1 MAVYF
6 WYAERDEKSETEPHL
21 NQASGLVLGHRA
33 VAAYRCARQEARE
46 ELEYLGVTKGFT
58 IKQFNKVGE

>member
-6 WYAERDEKSETEPHL
+6 WYAERDERSEIHPHL
-21 NQASGLVLGHRA
+21 NQVSGLVQGDVGQAWARA
-33 VAAYRCARQEARE
+33 LQEARE
-46 ELEYLGVTKGFT
+46 DLGNTKGFT

>member
-6 WYAERDEKSETEPHL
+6 WYAERDEKTPVHPHL
-21 NQASGLVLGHRA
+21 NQASGLVEADGVLEA
-33 VAAYRCARQEARE
+33 WAEVLQVARE
-46 ELEYLGVTKGFT
+46 DLGNTKGFT

>member
-6 WYAERDEKSETEPHL
+6 WYAERDEKSKTEPLL
-21 NQASGLVLGHRA
+21 NQASGLVRGNA
-33 VAAYRCARQEARE
+33 VDAYRRARQEARE
-46 ELEYLGVTKGFT
+46 ELEYTEISKGFT

>member
-21 NQASGLVLGHRA
+21 NQASGLVNGD
-33 VAAYRCARQEARE
+33 VDEAYRRARREARE
-46 ELEYLGVTKGFT
+46 DLEYLGVTKGFT

>member
-21 NQASGLVLGHRA
+21 NQASGLVHGN
-33 VAAYRCARQEARE
+33 VDEAYRRARQDARE
-46 ELEYLGVTKGFT
+46 DLEYLGITKGFT
-58 IKQFNKVGE
+58 IKKFEKVGE

>member
-6 WYAERDEKSETEPHL
+6 WYAERDEKTPVHQHL
-21 NQASGLVLGHRA
+21 NQASGLVEADGVLEA
-33 VAAYRCARQEARE
+33 WAEVLQVARE
-46 ELEYLGVTKGFT
+46 DLGNTKGFT

>member
-6 WYAERDEKSETEPHL
+6 WYAERDEKSETHAHL
-21 NQASGLVLGHRA
+21 NQASGLVHGD
-33 VAAYRCARQEARE
+33 VDEAYRRARREARE
-46 ELEYLGVTKGFT
+46 ELEYLGGTKGFT

>member
-6 WYAERDEKSETEPHL
+6 WYAERDEKSPVHLHL
-21 NQASGLVLGHRA
+21 NQASGLIHGYDNVDQAWDRALMEALENLGP
-33 VAAYRCARQEARE
+33 
-46 ELEYLGVTKGFT
+46 TKGFT

>member
-6 WYAERDEKSETEPHL
+6 WYAERDEKSPVHLHL
-21 NQASGLVLGHRA
+21 NQASGLIHGYDNVDQAWDRALMEALKNLGN
-33 VAAYRCARQEARE
+33 
-46 ELEYLGVTKGFT
+46 TKGFT

>member
-6 WYAERDEKSETEPHL
+6 WYAERDEKTPVHPRL
-21 NQASGLVLGHRA
+21 NQASGLVEADGVLEA
-33 VAAYRCARQEARE
+33 WAEVLQVARE
-46 ELEYLGVTKGFT
+46 DLGNTKGFT

>member
-6 WYAERDEKSETEPHL
+6 WYAERDEKSQIHPHL
-21 NQASGLVLGHRA
+21 NQASGLA
-33 VAAYRCARQEARE
+33 VGDVGQAWSSAQREARE
-46 ELEYLGVTKGFT
+46 DLGNTKGFT

>member
-6 WYAERDEKSETEPHL
+6 WYAERDEKTPVHPHL
-21 NQASGLVLGHRA
+21 NQASGLVEADGVLEAWAG
-33 VAAYRCARQEARE
+33 VLQVARE
-46 ELEYLGVTKGFT
+46 DLGNTKGFT

>member
-6 WYAERDEKSETEPHL
+6 WYAERDEKTPVHPHL
-21 NQASGLVLGHRA
+21 NQASGLVEADGVLEAWAEVLR
-33 VAAYRCARQEARE
+33 VARE
-46 ELEYLGVTKGFT
+46 DLGNTKGFT